1 METTFERE
9 ARTAPDETLAR
20 ALVLR
25 LLSQVFSYP
34 TPGEVERMTQDD
46 APLALA
52 AVRYLPDAVRRA
64 LTALDGALAGRTAA
78 ALESRY
84 AEVFTHVHSG
94 DCPVYE
100 TDYGPR
106 DVWRQ
111 SNDLADI
118 AGFYRAFGFEPHLE
132 RPDHAAVELEF
143 LHVLAYKEVWAT
155 VHDDEANATVCREA
169 AAAFARDHAL
179 RWMPSL
185 AARAGALAADGP
197 YAAAAELLASFCAA
211 ESERLGLM
219 NPGDLPAPSGVGVG
233 GPEVDPPGL
242 CEVDS

>member
-1 METTFERE
+1 MEATFEQQ

-20 ALVLR
+20 AFVLR

-34 TPGEVERMTQDD
+34 TVGEVERMVHDD
-46 APLALA
+46 APLALTA
-52 AVRYLPDAVRRA
+52 AAHLSDRVRRA
-64 LTALDGALAGRTAA
+64 LIALDGALAGRTAPE
-78 ALESRY
+78 LESRY

-118 AGFYRAFGFEPHLE
+118 AGFYRAFGFGPHLE

-155 VHDDEANATVCREA
+155 VHDDEANAAVCREA
-169 AAAFARDHAL
+169 ANAFAREHAL
-179 RWMPSL
+179 RWLP
-185 AARAGALAADGP
+185 ALASRAVALAGQGP
-197 YAAAAELLASFCAA
+197 YAAAAELLSSFCSA
-211 ESERLGLM
+211 ESDRLGVP
-219 NPGDLPAPSGVGVG
+219 NPSDLPALSRVGDPVA
-233 GPEVDPPGL
+233 DPPGL
-242 CEVDS
+242 CEVDP